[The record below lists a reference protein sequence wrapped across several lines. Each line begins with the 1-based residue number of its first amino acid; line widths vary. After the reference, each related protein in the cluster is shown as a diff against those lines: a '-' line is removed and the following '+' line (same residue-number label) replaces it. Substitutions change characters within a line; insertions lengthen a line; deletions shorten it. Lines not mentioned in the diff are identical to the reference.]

1 MNSDLF
7 LGVIAFMSVISPVI
21 NTLLTNHHQTK
32 LHTMDLQH
40 ELKKMT
46 VMHERE
52 ILENA
57 MSDFGSF
64 FAYHDANTRMKAAQS
79 LLLAKPYLSRQA
91 NQAIDSLVF
100 KLKSSLDYSNLDLD
114 KQTVNFITEE
124 IRAAIEMQQSRLS
137 QLPGS
142 KSAQ

>member
-1 MNSDLF
+1 
-7 LGVIAFMSVISPVI
+7 
-21 NTLLTNHHQTK
+21 
-32 LHTMDLQH
+32 
-40 ELKKMT
+40 
-46 VMHERE
+46 
-52 ILENA
+52 
-57 MSDFGSF
+57 
-64 FAYHDANTRMKAAQS
+64 MKAAQS

-100 KLKSSLDYSNLDLD
+100 QLKNSLDYPNLDLD